1 MEVRIALFFPHRYV
15 TNIVLFNKMY
25 IIGYGKVDNFVLSYL
40 HVTTTIVI
48 VLGKLVA
55 KISIFCRFINALMH
69 N

>member
-48 VLGKLVA
+48 VLGKLQSQKYQYSVVLL
-55 KISIFCRFINALMH
+55 KH
-69 N
+69 